1 MATGFDGL
9 VAVFVVL
16 FAASVL
22 FVLLLGAS
30 FYDAFELFESG
41 DGIGY
46 VVSCQ
51 GFSLVFG
58 EGLFVMA
65 FRELA
70 EFSQLLLSGAVGLWR
85 QYGSRDLSK
94 TVGVAPPRSFG
105 SLFYVV
111 LFPWFLRTWFS
122 MRPDHRPDHRSD
134 LRPDHRPTNTYEAP

>member
-1 MATGFDGL
+1 MATGVAGL

-16 FAASVL
+16 FAASVV

-30 FYDAFELFESG
+30 LNDAFELFESVDGVG
-41 DGIGY
+41 D

-51 GFSLVFG
+51 CFSLVFG

-85 QYGSRDLSK
+85 QYGGRDLSK

-122 MRPDHRPDHRSD
+122 MRGD
-134 LRPDHRPTNTYEAP
+134 LRRDLRGDLRGDHSPTNTYDAP